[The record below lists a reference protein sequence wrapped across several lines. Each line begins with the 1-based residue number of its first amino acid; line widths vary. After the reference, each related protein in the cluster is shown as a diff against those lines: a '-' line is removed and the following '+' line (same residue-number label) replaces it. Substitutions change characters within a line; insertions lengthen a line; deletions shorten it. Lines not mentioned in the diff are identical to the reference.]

1 MFGFDCEELHNFDLS
16 DSKDKE
22 DNNEFSFINQ
32 ALIDLDVDHS
42 NGIMF
47 QLLV

>member
-22 DNNEFSFINQ
+22 DNEFSFINQ

-42 NGIMF
+42 NDIMF